1 MTRMNPKS
9 RSQAPRILSLG
20 LVAVSLLAAGCG
32 SDSGGGRLLSRQQ
45 ASDLRAKLTQV
56 EQDVAAKDCTGA
68 GQEVAALQGEID
80 SIRRLDRKLR
90 SALRASARRLET
102 LVSANCE
109 TTTTPTTTTPTTPTT
124 PDEGVT
130 GATGTTGSQGDNQKK
145 PKKPKKK
152 EKKVPPG
159 QDEQPPSDQGN
170 GGGGAVAPGE
180 QNPDGGTNP

>member
-1 MTRMNPKS
+1 MTRVKPKS
-9 RSQAPRILSLG
+9 RSQPPRILSLG

-68 GQEVAALQGEID
+68 GQEVAALQTEID

-102 LVSANCE
+102 LVSADCE
-109 TTTTPTTTTPTTPTT
+109 TTTTPTTTTPTT

-130 GATGTTGSQGDNQKK
+130 GATGTTGSQGEKPKK
-145 PKKPKKK
+145 PKKPKKDG
-152 EKKVPPG
+152 KVPPG